1 MNKGKSISCWFTRSG
16 YNSYCLFYFKKG
28 NVNEISKL
36 SKNSKCGFFLN
47 SLYRY
52 YKHPR
57 VNNNYLKE
65 TKNVLSLT
73 LKDSGILENMRISEA
88 FKYN

>member
-1 MNKGKSISCWFTRSG
+1 MW
-16 YNSYCLFYFKKG
+16 L
-28 NVNEISKL
+28 
-36 SKNSKCGFFLN
+36 FLN

-52 YKHPR
+52 YKHSR

-65 TKNVLSLT
+65 TKSVLTLT
-73 LKDSGILENMRISEA
+73 LKDSGILENMRISEI